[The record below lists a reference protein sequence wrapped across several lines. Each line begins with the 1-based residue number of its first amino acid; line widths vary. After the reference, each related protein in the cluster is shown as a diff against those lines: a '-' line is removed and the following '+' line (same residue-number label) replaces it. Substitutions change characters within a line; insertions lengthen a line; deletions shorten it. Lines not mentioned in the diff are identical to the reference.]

1 MGKSKRKRNVVPF
14 ESRPGMDAPKGT
26 QIAAE
31 EAIDKLFK
39 VASLHVTQWL
49 LAQPKMPTE
58 DVIMQQVDAAL
69 DQIFGANEH
78 EGVESPF
85 GQLLISAVR
94 KGQRDFLAEQAKL
107 NIALVQE
114 APIKGALSNAITQ
127 MNLRRAKP
135 VA

>member
-1 MGKSKRKRNVVPF
+1 MAKKSKLQSK
-14 ESRPGMDAPKGT
+14 PGLDSPKGS

-31 EAIDKLFK
+31 EAIDQLFK
-39 VASLHVTQWL
+39 VASQHVTRWL
-49 LAQPKMPTE
+49 MAQSKMPTE
-58 DVIMQQVDAAL
+58 AEIMAQVDGAL